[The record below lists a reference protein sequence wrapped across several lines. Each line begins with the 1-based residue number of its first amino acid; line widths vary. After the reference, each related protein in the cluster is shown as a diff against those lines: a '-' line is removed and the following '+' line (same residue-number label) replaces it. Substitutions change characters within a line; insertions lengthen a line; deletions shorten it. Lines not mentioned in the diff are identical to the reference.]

1 MEETLIEAVRHY
13 SVLFDTSHADYM
25 KGKLKNEIWE
35 KIASDLKLS
44 NGKYLVFNWFK
55 LPKIIFILVL

>member
-13 SVLFDTSHADYM
+13 KALFDTSHTDYM

-35 KIASDLKLS
+35 KIASELKLS
-44 NGKYLVFNWFK
+44 NGKYQIFN
-55 LPKIIFILVL
+55 